1 MTGKATTSP
10 AKAPTT
16 VEVLAEDEIKHAEGS
31 QPAKDAYA
39 NPARLPIAVNII
51 VVFMFKYT

>member
-1 MTGKATTSP
+1 MNP

-16 VEVLAEDEIKHAEGS
+16 VDVLAEDETKQAEGS

-39 NPARLPIAVNII
+39 NPAKLPIAVNII
-51 VVFMFKYT
+51 VIFMIKYNHN

>member
-1 MTGKATTSP
+1 MNP

-16 VEVLAEDEIKHAEGS
+16 VDVLAEDETKHAEGS

-39 NPARLPIAVNII
+39 NPDKLPIAVNINVI
-51 VVFMFKYT
+51 FISKYN

>member
-1 MTGKATTSP
+1 MNP

-16 VEVLAEDEIKHAEGS
+16 VEVLAEDETKHADGS

-39 NPARLPIAVNII
+39 NPARLPIAVNINVI
-51 VVFMFKYT
+51 FITKYNYNI

>member
-31 QPAKDAYA
+31 QTAKDAYA
-39 NPARLPIAVNII
+39 NHARLPIAVNIM
-51 VVFMFKYT
+51 VVLIF

>member
-1 MTGKATTSP
+1 MINP

-31 QPAKDAYA
+31 HPAKDAYA
-39 NPARLPIAVNII
+39 NPAILPIAVNII
-51 VVFMFKYT
+51 VVFIYKYT